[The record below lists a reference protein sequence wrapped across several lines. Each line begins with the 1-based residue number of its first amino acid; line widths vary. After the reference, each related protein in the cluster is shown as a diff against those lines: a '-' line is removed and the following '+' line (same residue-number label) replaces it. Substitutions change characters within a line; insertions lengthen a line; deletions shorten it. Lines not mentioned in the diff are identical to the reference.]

1 MDLASLKPV
10 ERFVEIVLPTTGE
23 NAGVRVN
30 LLPMTDSK
38 IEKVKRQIQ
47 NKSLMLHS
55 RGKSFTADDIAE
67 NEKELLLAAIVGWD
81 WYNAEFHNEVPA
93 FTPQKIAEVFQE
105 LPWFKAQII
114 EALDDEKAFFSV

>member
-1 MDLASLKPV
+1 MDLATLKPV
-10 ERFVEIVLPTTGE
+10 ERIVEIVLPTTGE

-30 LLPMTDSK
+30 LLPMTDPK

-47 NKSLMLHS
+47 NKSLALHS
-55 RGKSFTADDIAE
+55 RGKSFNADDVAE
-67 NEKELLLAAIVGWD
+67 NEKDLLLAAVVGWE
-81 WYNAEFHNEVPA
+81 WYGADFHNEVPA
-93 FTPQKIAEVFQE
+93 FTPQKVAEVFQE